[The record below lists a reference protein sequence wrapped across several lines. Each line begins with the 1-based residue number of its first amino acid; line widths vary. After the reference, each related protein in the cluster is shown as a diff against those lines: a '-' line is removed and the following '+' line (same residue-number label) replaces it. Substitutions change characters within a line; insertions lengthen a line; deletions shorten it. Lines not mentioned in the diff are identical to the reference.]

1 MLYDAKTETILYD
14 RFLWKNPVATNE
26 ATITRTETETYVEET
41 LKDRTDHISLG
52 ASIEF
57 TLMKFLEVSIKIR
70 HNLIKWRFFNLKAC
84 DQKK

>member
-1 MLYDAKTETILYD
+1 MLYDAKTETILHD

-41 LKDRTDHISLG
+41 LKDRTDHLNLG

-57 TLMKFLEVSIKIR
+57 TIMKLISVSIKR
-70 HNLIKWRFFNLKAC
+70 VVVTCKSTKAHLKSN
-84 DQKK
+84 DDF